1 MIVLPIL
8 LLLAGL
14 FAGEQT
20 PTALVLVV
28 LRHVLVRI
36 PGSSMLTSPSIASLC
51 QPTSAALCRL
61 QYVFINSPLYAVL
74 SFLFFFFFA

>member
-28 LRHVLVRI
+28 LRHVVVRI
-36 PGSSMLTSPSIASLC
+36 PRLFHAHVSIHRFTLSAHVGCLV
-51 QPTSAALCRL
+51 PTTVR
-61 QYVFINSPLYAVL
+61 VH
-74 SFLFFFFFA
+74 